1 MKNEILIINEA
12 DNVAV
17 ALKPL
22 KKGFTFTA
30 GDCKITV
37 LSDIEAGHKIAIKNI
52 RKGENIIKYGFPA
65 GHAIYDI
72 SAGSHVHC
80 HNMGTNLEGLLEY
93 RYEKAD
99 MPSFQKKHAVFMG
112 YRRENGRTGIRNE
125 IWIINTVGCVNK
137 IAEKLAQEANRLFA
151 GRTDGVYAFCHPHG
165 CSQLGDDLD
174 TTRKILAGLVNH
186 PNAAGVLVLGLG
198 CENNNIASFREYLM
212 HGTSYNS
219 ERIRFLSL
227 QEVHDEIDAGLS
239 LIGELVEYAE
249 KFEREPCPVSSLT
262 VGLKCGGSDA
272 FSGITANPLVGA
284 LSDIIITH
292 GGSAI
297 LTEIPE
303 MFGAETILMN
313 RCADGETFN
322 GMVSLINNF
331 KNYFMRYNQPYMK
344 TVPGNRDGGIT
355 TLEEKSLGCIYKGGT
370 SPVVDV
376 LDFGDQVKTCGL
388 NVLNGPG
395 NDIVSVTNL
404 AASGAQLILFTTGRG
419 TPLGAPVPVVKIS
432 SNTRLY
438 ELKPGW
444 IDYNAGVLL
453 DGASL
458 DDSARELFGLV
469 LKIASGE
476 AAAKTNSTAAGK
488 LQFLK
493 TGLRFSIK
501 VWFLSTFSAVFCTA
515 AGRPRSSA

>member
-1 MKNEILIINEA
+1 M
-12 DNVAV
+12 
-17 ALKPL
+17 
-22 KKGFTFTA
+22 
-30 GDCKITV
+30 
-37 LSDIEAGHKIAIKNI
+37 
-52 RKGENIIKYGFPA
+52 
-65 GHAIYDI
+65 
-72 SAGSHVHC
+72 
-80 HNMGTNLEGLLEY
+80 
-93 RYEKAD
+93 
-99 MPSFQKKHAVFMG
+99 
-112 YRRENGRTGIRNE
+112 
-125 IWIINTVGCVNK
+125 
-137 IAEKLAQEANRLFA
+137 
-151 GRTDGVYAFCHPHG
+151 YAFCHPHG

-272 FSGITANPLVGA
+272 FRA
-284 LSDIIITH
+284 LPQTRLLELYQILSSHT
-292 GGSAI
+292 GSAI

-313 RCADGETFN
+313 RCADEETFN

-331 KNYFMRYNQPYMK
+331 KNYFMRYNQPVYENPS
-344 TVPGNRDGGIT
+344 PGNRDGGIT

-476 AAAKTNSTAAGK
+476 AAAKNELNGCREIAIFKDGVT
-488 LQFLK
+488 L
-493 TGLRFSIK
+493 
-501 VWFLSTFSAVFCTA
+501 
-515 AGRPRSSA
+515 